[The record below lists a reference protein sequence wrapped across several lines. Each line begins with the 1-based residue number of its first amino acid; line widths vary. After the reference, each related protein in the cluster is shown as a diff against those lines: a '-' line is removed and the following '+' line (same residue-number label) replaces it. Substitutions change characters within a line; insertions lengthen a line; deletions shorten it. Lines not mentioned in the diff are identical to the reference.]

1 MRGGNDLQLLR
12 GKLLPRIRH
21 DKGSL
26 RPVTSVAPGC
36 IYGPLMTSTS
46 RPYSRP
52 YAAPACSTQV
62 KGAEPPM
69 RFEAELEAE
78 YVRTRLQNSRTL
90 VRMACL
96 LGLLVTCLRIAELAV
111 TNDGSLVRS
120 HPLLIIF
127 PVIVLSTSALLT
139 WFAWR
144 PSFLRR
150 YLPLANFA
158 VPTRNLVAA
167 IAIAA
172 MAARGQVELLIVMPA
187 MVLSPFFFLGL
198 HFRPALACV
207 TLTIASF
214 AISALVFDLPVTV
227 LLRSSVFLAITAGI
241 SALAAWQIEGQSRRS
256 FLDGRLIA
264 QLAEHDALTG
274 AKNRRVFDEQLARLW
289 QQAVDDKRPLAILLI
304 DVDDF
309 KGYNDRYGHQAGDV
323 ALQNLAKAVQ
333 AQIHR
338 PLDVLSRYGG
348 EEFAALLYDIDGP
361 QARDIAE
368 RMRRA
373 VSALSI
379 EHRGSSVARVVTI
392 SIGIAAI
399 HPSADR
405 GPLGALQLAD
415 EALYTAKVRGRNN
428 VHLAAESDYS
438 DLQTGVFAQQS
449 FASR

>member
-1 MRGGNDLQLLR
+1 M
-12 GKLLPRIRH
+12 
-21 DKGSL
+21 
-26 RPVTSVAPGC
+26 
-36 IYGPLMTSTS
+36 TS
-46 RPYSRP
+46 RPCSRA
-52 YAAPACSTQV
+52 YAEPACRTQV
-62 KGAEPPM
+62 GMEPPR

-90 VRMACL
+90 IRMACL
-96 LGLLVTCLRIAELAV
+96 LGLLVVCLRIAELTV
-111 TNDGSLVRS
+111 TGGGWLVQS
-120 HPLLIIF
+120 QPYVLFLLM
-127 PVIVLSTSALLT
+127 VVLSSSTLLA

-144 PSFLRR
+144 PAFPRR

-158 VPTRNLVAA
+158 VPTRNAVAA
-167 IAIAA
+167 IAVAA

-198 HFRPALACV
+198 HFRSALACV
-207 TLTIASF
+207 VLTIAAF
-214 AISALVFDLPVTV
+214 ATSALVFELPVTV
-227 LLRSSVFLAITAGI
+227 LLRSCGFLVITAVI
-241 SALAAWQIEGQSRRS
+241 SAMAAWQVERQSRRS
-256 FLDGRLIA
+256 FLEGRLIA

-274 AKNRRVFDEQLARLW
+274 AKNRRVFDEQLSRLW
-289 QQAVDDKRPLAILLI
+289 QQAVDDRRPLAILLI
-304 DVDDF
+304 DVDHF

-323 ALQNLAKAVQ
+323 ALQQVAKAVQ

-338 PLDVLSRYGG
+338 PLDLLSRYGG

-368 RMRRA
+368 RIRSA

-379 EHRGSSVARVVTI
+379 EHRGSRVARVVTI

-399 HPSADR
+399 QPSADR

-438 DLQTGVFAQQS
+438 DLRTGVFAKQS
-449 FASR
+449 VAG